1 MADGAYDED
10 LTPEEEA
17 QLQQEEGAATAA
29 PAREAPA
36 EEAKEPATPAP
47 PPPPPPAPAP
57 TDEEE
62 YQAFLKKHE
71 GKTPEEIARLAY
83 QQTKRAS
90 RGEFEARRA
99 GETLDSFQKRLAS
112 DRSRTA
118 RPAAPRWPSA
128 AVRSRSSSSRTRT
141 ERSSSRS
148 TATSSAKRPRSTATK
163 TMRGWT
169 RRSRWLAGHPR
180 LPTRSRPTSSF
191 GTEMGY
197 SKEELGAIRD
207 GREILTLY
215 CARNFANLFKAGNR
229 RPAGQP
235 APGPGAGRQHR
246 SAPHAAGR
254 RLDAQLG
261 ARPHPGRRQEH
272 RAAHR
277 RGDEHERGRFRE
289 AARRRGG
296 AAAPCRPGRVRQL
309 ESSPGK
315 PAGTP
320 GR

>member
-29 PAREAPA
+29 PAPAPA

-112 DRSRTA
+112 ALEDGQARRAALAERSRA
-118 RPAAPRWPSA
+118 FKEQLERDPDA
-128 AVRSRSSSSRTRT
+128 AVKLAFDSNL
-141 ERSSSRS
+141 EREAADIERDEDNARIDAAIS
-148 TATSSAKRPRSTATK
+148 
-163 TMRGWT
+163 
-169 RRSRWLAGHPR
+169 LASQAIPDFR
-180 LPTRSRPTSSF
+180 EVFPDIQAF
-191 GTEMGY
+191 GQEMGY

-207 GREILTLY
+207 GRDIITLY
-215 CARNFANLFKAGNR
+215 CARGFANLFKAGIVDLKGNLLQTPEPVASTDPRLTR
-229 RPAGQP
+229 RPASRRSARRPP
-235 APGPGAGRQHR
+235 AP
-246 SAPHAAGR
+246 
-254 RLDAQLG
+254 
-261 ARPHPGRRQEH
+261 
-272 RAAHR
+272 RAAPR
-277 RGDEHERGRFRE
+277 
-289 AARRRGG
+289 
-296 AAAPCRPGRVRQL
+296 AP
-309 ESSPGK
+309 SSASP
-315 PAGTP
+315 
-320 GR
+320 R